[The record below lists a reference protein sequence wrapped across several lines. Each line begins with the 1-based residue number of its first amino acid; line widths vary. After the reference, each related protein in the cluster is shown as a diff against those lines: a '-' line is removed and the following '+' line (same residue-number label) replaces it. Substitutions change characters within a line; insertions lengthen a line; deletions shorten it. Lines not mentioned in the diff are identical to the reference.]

1 VLRIDPEESGLKGW
15 LMIDGQGLL
24 QLDAGERLLML
35 FAAAGRSPLG
45 VALLRQNLLARAQ
58 VLPESLSGLPACG
71 PALVQAAWLALLTA
85 EQQANLARFEPLLAP
100 LGEMNRPV
108 QVAWPLL
115 KEDVCEAGRTAG
127 LSFMLKGAASAGLA
141 FTATRLVEGRSSP
154 AGDDHVVLA
163 VTGDVAG
170 EAGAKL
176 PVNLGLAQLSAS
188 ASGGTR
194 IEFVTHH
201 SRETL
206 FAEAVLKSL
215 ETLGSPFSLR
225 SASAFLQAFPHGA
238 VQLAG
243 KGDLRLAANFSLS
256 GLPGPTIPGTGFI
269 RIDASASWR
278 GAYRTRLSLVEPGD
292 PSHVQVEVS
301 RSEGSET
308 SLGVAAKVEIDTA
321 ALSRQFK
328 DVISQA
334 RSAKGNV
341 STLVARLD
349 PFFQPGTLLK
359 ARLAG
364 LVKEWSLDPALKP
377 VLLSIA
383 GLSGDDE
390 PGEILEKQIARQ
402 LNVYGKLW
410 EASSRE
416 AAHDLLQSVQ
426 EAGGHTVLASN
437 VALRL
442 SSSLELLLKSLHD
455 ELQAGIRQIV
465 SESAA
470 YQEMIAALNALDF
483 GLGGHCLTVDERA
496 NEVIGPVRKLLSG
509 FQSSVSDLSHKVET
523 YLTSRVAVQFGFG
536 GTSASSS
543 GLVFKA
549 VFDARSERAGT
560 LYARLFTDGLDE
572 SFEAMRG
579 SPQDVELIEGQFT
592 RVLSRSSYSVGSLN
606 FADIALDTKAILKA
620 QASFSIDQA
629 GAITAHVE
637 GSIEKEQ
644 RGLGE
649 TECVSFGNRVEL
661 QAQRT
666 SANASVTLRIVKTD
680 KSLRREELR
689 AFVAPLASAGL
700 LSVTA
705 EPLALSSWEMWK
717 PAGGKGIACRLGLEC
732 RLASEEILELLQLA
746 RGANGIVD
754 GASAFDRDRVRRA
767 AAEALVAEVFGH
779 GSGQVLR
786 RKMDLLLMRLSRQV
800 EGVPAD
806 LAAGIAWVSG
816 LAQRVD
822 REINRHVWESLPGEA
837 QAGAEPLQWAGD
849 LVKGLCVALENMRR
863 LVSLR
868 PVASD
873 AAGAGEITQAQALAC
888 EEDMLKA
895 LSPWVQTEGLS
906 FRDLLGSSDRSDIAE
921 VTLALLRTVQVLAT
935 KGRRFRDVRA
945 TLERL
950 DPAGAKPLSPSVL
963 IALC

>member
-1 VLRIDPEESGLKGW
+1 
-15 LMIDGQGLL
+15 MIDGQRLL
-24 QLDAGERLLML
+24 QLHAGEKLLTL
-35 FAAAGRSPLG
+35 FAVAGRSAEG
-45 VALLRQNLLARAQ
+45 VALLRQCLQGRVQ
-58 VLPESLSGLPACG
+58 VLPESLSQVPDVGATL
-71 PALVQAAWLALLTA
+71 LQAAWLAFLSA
-85 EQQANLARFEPLLAP
+85 EQQADLARFEPLLVR
-100 LGEMNRPV
+100 LGEMGQPLQVTWPV
-108 QVAWPLL
+108 L
-115 KEDVCEAGRTAG
+115 KEDARDAGQSAG
-127 LSFMLKGAASAGLA
+127 LSYMLKGSASAGLA
-141 FTATRLVEGRSSP
+141 FTATRKVDGISCP
-154 AGDDHVVLA
+154 AGEDHVVLA
-163 VTGDVAG
+163 LTGDVAG
-170 EAGAKL
+170 EAGARP
-176 PVNLGLAQLSAS
+176 PVNLGLAQMSAS

-206 FAEAVLKSL
+206 FAEAALKSL
-215 ETLGSPFSLR
+215 QTLGSPFSLR

-243 KGDLRLAANFSLS
+243 QGDLRLAANFSLS
-256 GLPGPTIPGTGFI
+256 GAPGPAVPGTGSV

-292 PSHVQVEVS
+292 PSHVQVDVS
-301 RSEGSET
+301 RSEGSEA
-308 SLGVAAKVEIDTA
+308 SLGVAAKVELDTA

-328 DVISQA
+328 DVISLA
-334 RSAKGNV
+334 RAAKGNV

-349 PFFQPGTLLK
+349 PFFQPGTMLK
-359 ARLAG
+359 SRLAG

-377 VLLSIA
+377 LLLGIA
-383 GLSGDDE
+383 GLGGDGA

-410 EASSRE
+410 EASSRD
-416 AAHDLLQSVQ
+416 AAHDLLRSVQ
-426 EAGGHTVLASN
+426 DAGGNTVLASN

-483 GLGGHCLTVDERA
+483 GLGGHCQTVDERVG
-496 NEVIGPVRKLLSG
+496 EVIGPVRKILSG
-509 FQSSVSDLSHKVET
+509 FQSSVSDLSRKVET
-523 YLTSRVAVQFGFG
+523 YLTNRLAVQFGFG
-536 GTSASSS
+536 GARASSS

-572 SFEAMRG
+572 SFAAMRG
-579 SPQDVELIEGQFT
+579 CPQDVELIEGQYT

-620 QASFSIDQA
+620 QASFSIDQE
-629 GAITAHVE
+629 GAITAVVE

-649 TECVSFGNRVEL
+649 TECVLFGNRIEL

-666 SANASVTLRIVKTD
+666 SANAAVTLRIVKTD

-689 AFVAPLASAGL
+689 AFVAPLAGAGL

-754 GASAFDRDRVRRA
+754 GASTFDRDRVQRA

-779 GSGQVLR
+779 GSGQILR

-806 LAAGIAWVSG
+806 LAGGIAWVAG

-837 QAGAEPLQWAGD
+837 QAGAQPLQWAGD
-849 LVKGLCVALENMRR
+849 LVKGLCDALENMRR
-863 LVSLR
+863 LVVLK
-868 PVASD
+868 PVAGD

-888 EEDMLKA
+888 EADMLKA

-921 VTLALLRTVQVLAT
+921 VTLALLRTVQALAT

-950 DPAGAKPLSPSVL
+950 DPAGAKPLSPAVL
-963 IALC
+963 VALC

>member
-1 VLRIDPEESGLKGW
+1 VLRTDPEESGLKGW

-35 FAAAGRSPLG
+35 FAAAGRSPQG
-45 VALLRQNLLARAQ
+45 VALLRQNLLTRAQ
-58 VLPESLSGLPACG
+58 VLPETLSGLPACG
-71 PALVQAAWLALLTA
+71 SALVQAAWMALLTA
-85 EQQANLARFEPLLAP
+85 EQQADLARFEPLLAP
-100 LGEMNRPV
+100 LGEMSQPV
-108 QVAWPLL
+108 QVTWPLL
-115 KEDVCEAGRTAG
+115 KEDAREAGQTAG

-141 FTATRLVEGRSSP
+141 FTATRVVEGLSAP
-154 AGDDHVVLA
+154 AGEGHVVLA

-194 IEFVTHH
+194 VEFVTHH
-201 SRETL
+201 SRDTL

-215 ETLGSPFSLR
+215 ATLGSPFSLR
-225 SASAFLQAFPHGA
+225 SVSTFLQAFPHGA

-243 KGDLRLAANFSLS
+243 KGELRLAANFSLS
-256 GLPGPTIPGTGFI
+256 GVPGQAVPGTGSF

-278 GAYRTRLSLVEPGD
+278 GAYRTRLSLIEPGD

-301 RSEGSET
+301 RNEGSET
-308 SLGVAAKVEIDTA
+308 SLGVAAKVDIDTA

-328 DVISQA
+328 DVILLA
-334 RSAKGNV
+334 RSAKGHV
-341 STLVARLD
+341 SSLVARLD
-349 PFFQPGTLLK
+349 PFFQPGALLK

-377 VLLSIA
+377 VLLGIA
-383 GLSGDDE
+383 GLGRDGE
-390 PGEILEKQIARQ
+390 PGELLEKQIARQ
-402 LNVYGKLW
+402 LNAYGKLW

-442 SSSLELLLKSLHD
+442 SSSLELLLKALHD

-465 SESAA
+465 SESTA

-483 GLGGHCLTVDERA
+483 GLGGHCLTVDERV
-496 NEVIGPVRKLLSG
+496 NEVIGPVRKLLTG
-509 FQSSVSDLSHKVET
+509 FQSSVSDLSRKVET
-523 YLTSRVAVQFGFG
+523 YLTSRLAVQFGFG
-536 GTSASSS
+536 GTSGSSS

-579 SPQDVELIEGQFT
+579 SPQDVELIEGQLT

-629 GAITAHVE
+629 GVITAHVE
-637 GSIEKEQ
+637 GCIEKEQ
-644 RGLGE
+644 SGLGE
-649 TECVSFGNRVEL
+649 TERVSFGNRVEL

-689 AFVAPLASAGL
+689 AFVAPLAGAGL

-732 RLASEEILELLQLA
+732 RLASEEILELLQLV
-746 RGANGIVD
+746 RSSNGIVD
-754 GASAFDRDRVRRA
+754 GASAFDRERVRREA
-767 AAEALVAEVFGH
+767 AMALVAEVFGH

-800 EGVPAD
+800 EGVPAE
-806 LAAGIAWVSG
+806 LAAGIAWVAG

-822 REINRHVWESLPGEA
+822 REINRHVWESLPSES

-849 LVKGLCVALENMRR
+849 LVKGLCVALENMRH
-863 LVSLR
+863 LVVLQ

-873 AAGAGEITQAQALAC
+873 AAGAGEITQARALAC

-950 DPAGAKPLSPSVL
+950 DPAGAKPLSPAVL